1 MHIYSNIIL
10 LLVRLCVSLLDFYG
24 NKYEYGKF

>member
-10 LLVRLCVSLLDFYG
+10 LLVCLCVSLSDFYE